1 MKNFGFYGITK
12 VTVNSKVE
20 LYTEKYNGIIGL
32 APKDTSG
39 AG

>member
-1 MKNFGFYGITK
+1 MKNFGFFGITE
-12 VTVNSKVE
+12 VEVNSKEE

-39 AG
+39 AS